1 MRKNFLIL
9 FIAMTFLVNSAVY
22 AFDPGCIAGGC
33 ENSLQQQGA
42 TSLYETGDYECV
54 CPPKDTVGTIINVI
68 GVLLVPLEI
77 LSSKPNLVPAGNSF
91 ENLIK
96 EGCKCRLKHTKK
108 ENNSSQESEQE
119 QTSKN
124 SE

>member
-1 MRKNFLIL
+1 MRKNLLIL
-9 FIAMTFLVNSAVY
+9 FIAMTFLVNSIVY
-22 AFDPGCIAGGC
+22 AFDPSCIVGGC
-33 ENSLQQQGA
+33 ENSSQQQSA

-77 LSSKPNLVPAGNSF
+77 LSGRPNLVPAGNSL

-96 EGCKCRLKHTKK
+96 QGCKCRSKVKK
-108 ENNSSQESEQE
+108 TEEE
-119 QTSKN
+119 QTTEKN
-124 SE
+124 EK